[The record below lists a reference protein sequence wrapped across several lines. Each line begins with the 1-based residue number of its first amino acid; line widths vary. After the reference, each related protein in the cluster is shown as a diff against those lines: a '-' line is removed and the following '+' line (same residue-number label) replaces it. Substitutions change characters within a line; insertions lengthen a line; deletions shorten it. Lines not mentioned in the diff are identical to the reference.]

1 MAIVSGGGFRWWWWF
16 VVAMV
21 GDGCDG
27 KRWWWLFPLMV
38 VMVSGGG
45 GCFRW
50 WRWFTVAM
58 VYGGDGLWWRWFTL
72 AMVMDCGDRRWM
84 VVGGFRSCYFVAV
97 KLLNI
102 YNGERNPLNVFWQ

>member
-1 MAIVSGGGFRWWWWF
+1 MVVVVSVDG
-16 VVAMV
+16 
-21 GDGCDG
+21 GDGQ
-27 KRWWWLFPLMV
+27 RWWWLFPLVAMV
-38 VMVSGGG
+38 YGGDG
-45 GCFRW
+45 LR

-58 VYGGDGLWWRWFTL
+58 VYGGDGLWWRWFTV